1 MILEIYNSFR
11 AMPLWVQAW
20 VALILA
26 PVNMASLYFYSEP
39 AGLWIAFL
47 ANIAMMMN
55 LPVMLY
61 DRGFSK
67 MMAIPHLV
75 PWTILVLWIFFY
87 RPEAAGNYD
96 IYLTILLTVDTISL
110 LFDFP
115 DAIKWLN
122 GERTPAGK

>member
-1 MILEIYNSFR
+1 MVLEIYNSFR

-20 VALILA
+20 VALILV

-47 ANIAMMMN
+47 AIGAMVMN

-87 RPEAAGNYD
+87 RPEASGNYD

-122 GERTPAGK
+122 DERTPAGK